1 MPDEVD
7 EEPVALRHHRVPVAP
22 VERLFVNGRV
32 VVDGGM
38 LTAADEHTIAAEV
51 AAASRELAGRL

>member
-1 MPDEVD
+1 MP
-7 EEPVALRHHRVPVAP
+7 P

-38 LTAADEHTIAAEV
+38 LTSADERTIAAEV